1 VGGEAGVD
9 MVVDEAREKASAA
22 VWGRQRVKLVKG
34 WRQGCVNVSE
44 YAGMWFPEMPILF
57 LSL

>member
-1 VGGEAGVD
+1 VGVD

-44 YAGMWFPEMPILF
+44 YAGMWFSEMPILF